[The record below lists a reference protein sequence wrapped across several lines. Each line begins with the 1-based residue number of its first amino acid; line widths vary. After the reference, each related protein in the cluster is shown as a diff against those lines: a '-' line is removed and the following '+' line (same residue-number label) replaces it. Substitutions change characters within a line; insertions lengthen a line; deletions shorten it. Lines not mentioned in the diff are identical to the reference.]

1 MKRRSFIALAALMP
15 FCAHAGDTR
24 DATPLNLGPITVT
37 ASKFEENPQK
47 LPLSL
52 SVFTQDS
59 LSKNHL
65 HSMQDIASLTPGF
78 SFYSSGSRRTALYYM
93 RGIGSSGPTPPAVG
107 VFLDD
112 VYLHKTG
119 FSDLELYDVEQ
130 IEILRG
136 PQSTLYGKN
145 TQAGAV
151 KIQTRGP
158 GDELNGRIEQ
168 TAGNGDYL
176 QTRASS
182 GAATDGGKM
191 SFRSSMYYRER
202 DGFVENDFLN
212 EKADNITQKG
222 GRLSLR
228 ALPSDTLD
236 MRLTLLGD
244 RDSDG
249 GYALAPLD
257 DIESNPHH
265 VNMNIPGSHER
276 DLSLVALDL
285 KATGEQLALR
295 SITSFTDW
303 DNHDVYDSDFSPA
316 DIMAMND
323 KDWLEAFTQE
333 LRLSSGSGRDE
344 LRWMVGGF
352 YSDSRGEDENISS
365 FGSDGGMY
373 GAVPGFAEHAM
384 QDTEAYTLA
393 AFGHLIQP
401 IGERASARAG
411 LRYDYDRLKQNTEVS
426 RQTGGFPIPGMGT
439 PSEDERTEKE
449 WSPEIALDY
458 LWESNL
464 LSYARIAKGWR
475 AGGFNSPI
483 PGADPGYDPETS
495 WNYEAGIKA
504 GGPDDRFMLN
514 LSAFY
519 IFIEDQQLMQFA
531 PNSVSHY
538 FRNAGEAESRGLE
551 TEFTARATDWLDVFA
566 SAGYADME
574 YTDAPDVDG
583 NKLPFA
589 PAFNYAL
596 AARCHFPISGQWELV
611 AQAGVHGQSSTYWD
625 EANKIKTGGYSLVD
639 LQAGVQNDIWS
650 LKFFARNLL
659 DEEYASV
666 VHAFPGSTALAQ
678 AGEPIT
684 CGMTVSCSF

>member
-1 MKRRSFIALAALMP
+1 MRTCFYIVASALVPLCASAKETNAA
-15 FCAHAGDTR
+15 
-24 DATPLNLGPITVT
+24 PLDLRPITVT
-37 ASKFEENPQK
+37 ASKFDENPQE

-59 LSKNHL
+59 LSQNHL
-65 HSMQDIASLTPGF
+65 HSMQDISALTPGF
-78 SFYSSGSRRTALYYM
+78 SFYSSGSRRTALYYL

-151 KIQTRGP
+151 RIQTVAP
-158 GDELNGRIEQ
+158 GEELNGRIEQ
-168 TAGNGDYL
+168 TVGNGDYF

-182 GAATDGGKM
+182 GAATDDGKL
-191 SFRSSMYYRER
+191 SLRSSMYYRER
-202 DGFVENDFLN
+202 DGYVENDFLN
-212 EKADNITQKG
+212 SKADNITQKG
-222 GRLSLR
+222 GMLSLR

-249 GYALAPLD
+249 GYALAPLED
-257 DIESNPHH
+257 VESNPHH

-276 DLSLVALDL
+276 DLNLIALDI
-285 KATGEQLALR
+285 KATGEKLTLR
-295 SITSFTDW
+295 SITSYTDW
-303 DNHDVYDSDFSPA
+303 ENHDIYDSDFSPA

-323 KDWLEAFTQE
+323 KDWLDAFTQE
-333 LRLSSGSGRDE
+333 LRLSSGDRRDK
-344 LRWMVGGF
+344 LRWMIGGF
-352 YSDSRGEDENISS
+352 YSGSRGEDENISS
-365 FGSDGGMY
+365 FGNDGGIY
-373 GAVPGFAEHAM
+373 GAIPGFAEHIL
-384 QDTEAYTLA
+384 QDTEGYTLA
-393 AFGHLIQP
+393 AFGHVIQP
-401 IGERASARAG
+401 LGEKASARAG
-411 LRYDYDRLKQNTEVS
+411 LRYDYDRLKQNTEIS
-426 RQTGGFPIPGMGT
+426 RQMGGFSIPGMDT
-439 PSEDERTEKE
+439 ASDDARTEKE
-449 WSPEIALDY
+449 WSPEIAFDY
-458 LWESNL
+458 LWASNL

-475 AGGFNSPI
+475 AGGFNSAI
-483 PGADPGYDPETS
+483 PGADPDYDPETS

-504 GGPDDRFMLN
+504 GGPENRYMLN

-519 IFIEDQQLMQFA
+519 IRIEDQQLMQFA

-551 TEFTARATDWLDVFA
+551 AEFTARATDWVDVFA

-574 YTDAPDVDG
+574 YTDAPSFDG
-583 NKLPFA
+583 NQLPFA

-596 AARCHFPISGQWELV
+596 AARCHLPISGQWTFV
-611 AQAGVHGQSSTYWD
+611 SQAGVHGQSSTYWD
-625 EANKIKTGGYSLVD
+625 EANEVKTDGYSLVD
-639 LQAGVQNDIWS
+639 LQAGVENESWS
-650 LKFFARNLL
+650 LRLFAKNLL
-659 DEEYASV
+659 DEEYAGV

-678 AGEPIT
+678 AGDPLT
-684 CGMTVSCSF
+684 YGMTVSCSF

>member
-1 MKRRSFIALAALMP
+1 MRTCFYIVASALVP
-15 FCAHAGDTR
+15 FCASAKETST
-24 DATPLNLGPITVT
+24 APLDLGPITVT
-37 ASKFEENPQK
+37 ASKFDENPQE

-59 LSKNHL
+59 LSQNHL
-65 HSMQDIASLTPGF
+65 HSMQDISALTPGF
-78 SFYSSGSRRTALYYM
+78 SFYSSGSRRTALYYL

-151 KIQTRGP
+151 KIQTVAP
-158 GDELNGRIEQ
+158 GEELNGHIEQ
-168 TAGNGDYL
+168 TVGNGDYF
-176 QTRASS
+176 QTRTSA
-182 GAATDGGKM
+182 GTATDNGKL

-202 DGFVENDFLN
+202 DGYVENDFLDTR
-212 EKADNITQKG
+212 ADNITQKG
-222 GRLSLR
+222 GMLSLR
-228 ALPSDTLD
+228 AMPMDMLD

-249 GYALAPLD
+249 GYAMATLD
-257 DIESNPHH
+257 EVERNPHH
-265 VNMNIPGSHER
+265 VSMNIPGAHER
-276 DLSLVALDL
+276 DLNLIALDI
-285 KATGEQLALR
+285 KATGEDFTLR

-303 DNHDVYDSDFSPA
+303 MNHDVYDSDFSAA

-333 LRLSSGSGRDE
+333 LRFSSGDRRDE
-344 LRWMVGGF
+344 LRWMIGGF
-352 YSDSRGEDENISS
+352 YSGSRGEDENISS
-365 FGSDGGMY
+365 FGNDGALY
-373 GAVPGFAEHAM
+373 GAAPGFAEHAM
-384 QDTEAYTLA
+384 QDTEAYTLS
-393 AFGHLIQP
+393 AFGHVIQP
-401 IGERASARAG
+401 IGEKASMRAG
-411 LRYDYDRLKQNTEVS
+411 LRYDFDRFKQNTETS
-426 RQTGGFPIPGMGT
+426 YRMGGFPVSGMET
-439 PSEDERTEKE
+439 VSDDARTEKE

-458 LWESNL
+458 LWASNL

-475 AGGFNSPI
+475 AGGFNSAI
-483 PGADPGYDPETS
+483 PGADPDYDPETS

-504 GGPDDRFMLN
+504 GGPEDRVLLN
-514 LSAFY
+514 LSVFH
-519 IFIEDQQLMQFA
+519 IRIEDQQLMQFA

-538 FRNAGEAESRGLE
+538 FRNAGKAESRGLE
-551 TEFTARATDWLDVFA
+551 AEFNARITHWLDVLA

-574 YTDAPDVDG
+574 YTDAPEFDG

-589 PAFNYAL
+589 PAFNYAV
-596 AARCHFPISGQWELV
+596 AARCRLHIRGPWEFV
-611 AQAGVHGQSSTYWD
+611 SQAGVHGQSSTYWD
-625 EANKIKTGGYSLVD
+625 EANDIKTDGYSLVD
-639 LQAGVQNDIWS
+639 LQAGVENESWS
-650 LKFFARNLL
+650 VRLFAKNLL
-659 DEEYASV
+659 DEEYAGV

-678 AGEPIT
+678 AGDPLT
-684 CGMTVSCSF
+684 CGITVSCSF